1 MKNNKLILAF
11 SFLGG
16 LVLLFIIAPLLGML
30 FSTSGKE
37 ITETIKDSEVT
48 DSIWL
53 TIWISMLGTIIFAI
67 GCIPLA
73 YVLSRKEFYFK
84 KIIIGIINLP
94 IVIPHSAAGIA
105 LLSVLSRNTLMGKI
119 AESMG
124 FGFVSSTAGIML
136 AMAFVSIP
144 YLLTSAI
151 DGFNTV
157 PVKLEKAAMNLG
169 ASPLRSFFTITL
181 PLAWRP
187 VLSGLIMMWAR
198 GMSEFGAVIIIAYH
212 PMTTPVMIFERF
224 NSFGLQ
230 YARPIAVLFIIIC
243 LILFVALRLFSRNKI
258 NDRN

>member
-1 MKNNKLILAF
+1 MKNNRLILAF
-11 SFLGG
+11 SILGG
-16 LVLLFIIAPLLGML
+16 LVLLFIIAPLLGMFL
-30 FSTSGKE
+30 STSGVE
-37 ITETIKDSEVT
+37 IIETIKDTEVT
-48 DSIWL
+48 NSIWL
-53 TIWISMLGTIIFAI
+53 TIWTSMLGTIIFAL

-73 YVLSRKEFYFK
+73 YVISRKEFILK
-84 KIIIGIINLP
+84 RLIVGIINLP

-105 LLSVLSRNTLMGKI
+105 LLSVLSRNTI
-119 AESMG
+119 AGRFAEGFG
-124 FGFVSSTAGIML
+124 FGFVGTSAGIML

-144 YLLTSAI
+144 YLLTAAI

-169 ASPLRSFFTITL
+169 ASPIRTFFSITL

-187 VLSGLIMMWAR
+187 ILSGLIMMWAR

-230 YARPIAVLFIIIC
+230 YARPVAVLFIVIC
-243 LILFVALRLFSRNKI
+243 LIFFIALRLFSKNKI
-258 NDRN
+258 DARN

>member
-1 MKNNKLILAF
+1 
-11 SFLGG
+11 
-16 LVLLFIIAPLLGML
+16 
-30 FSTSGKE
+30 
-37 ITETIKDSEVT
+37 
-48 DSIWL
+48 
-53 TIWISMLGTIIFAI
+53 
-67 GCIPLA
+67 
-73 YVLSRKEFYFK
+73 
-84 KIIIGIINLP
+84 
-94 IVIPHSAAGIA
+94 
-105 LLSVLSRNTLMGKI
+105 
-119 AESMG
+119 MG

-187 VLSGLIMMWAR
+187 VLSGLIKMWAR

-212 PMTTPVMIFERF
+212 PMTTPVIIFERF